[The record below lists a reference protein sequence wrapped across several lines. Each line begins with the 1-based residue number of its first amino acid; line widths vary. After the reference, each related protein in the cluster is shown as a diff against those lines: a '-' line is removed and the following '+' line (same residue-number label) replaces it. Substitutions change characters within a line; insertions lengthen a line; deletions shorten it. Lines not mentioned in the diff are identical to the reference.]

1 MITPPTNHYSSP
13 HNSPPGFIGSMNNR
27 SIPRNLFPELLLENK
42 INDNS
47 ELDKMYK
54 TYYFIWMYFSGKVHI
69 PDKSI
74 SGLKFLIDTFPK
86 HNFSIDQY
94 NVICNIINKLLV
106 SPSYGNVL
114 NMIDSNMSNNN
125 LDGLTK
131 TLLNVIS
138 DNLNDFLPILLPKLF
153 LNLYNNPEKGFNIWG
168 IPNGFNTSINNI
180 DPPISKNLFNNIPN
194 DVIMSP

>member
-1 MITPPTNHYSSP
+1 
-13 HNSPPGFIGSMNNR
+13 MNNR

>member
-13 HNSPPGFIGSMNNR
+13 HNSPPGFNGSMNNR
-27 SIPRNLFPELLLENK
+27 RNLFPRLLLENK

-54 TYYFIWMYFSGKVHI
+54 TYIFIQDYLAGNLHI

-194 DVIMSP
+194 DIIMSP